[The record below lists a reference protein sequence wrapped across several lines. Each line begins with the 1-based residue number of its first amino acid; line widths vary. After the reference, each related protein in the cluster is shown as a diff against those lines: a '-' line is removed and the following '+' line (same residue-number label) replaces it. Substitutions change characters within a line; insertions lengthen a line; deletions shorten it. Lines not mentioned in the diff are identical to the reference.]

1 MTTTKPTAC
10 VVGSGIAGL
19 SAAFLLKH
27 SDRFSSVTIFEREKI
42 LGMDSQS
49 VNTTIRGEEVRLDT
63 PPRAFSEGFY
73 PNLMSMYTL
82 ANIEIEPFSWAWS
95 VSTLNEPRAMLKMG
109 GRTIMG
115 FRVPE
120 TNGAIWKSLFDS
132 KTRSIVSD
140 TIRFHKVMLLI
151 ANGTDVESGALSTG
165 DFLKQ
170 GGYSDVFIYDAL
182 LPILSMVCTCTY
194 QACMD
199 YPMELVAGY
208 FTKNSS
214 SGQYHSKYGSQDVV
228 KKLSAGCI
236 VKTGCPITSIWHADP
251 KHGKPLARVQWM
263 EQDGIELNGT
273 EREAMFDIVVVAS
286 QAHTALKLVSDL
298 SPEQKNCLSQF
309 SFEYTTVSVH
319 RDPKLMPTDRRDWL
333 PMNVIL
339 PVKEDRRKE
348 SMFTMWCSAASKHW
362 EDKTEL
368 APLFQTWNP
377 IIDPAPELEMR
388 RITFER
394 PVVKL
399 ETLKAM
405 AQLEKLQGRGNIYF
419 CGAYALRAIPL
430 QENGTACARKI
441 GELMGIEC
449 PWADI
454 TKTRQETRLKE
465 EITRL
470 NRLTIGVV
478 AILCVVGVVWTRQ

>member
-1 MTTTKPTAC
+1 MTNTKPTAC

-19 SAAFLLKH
+19 IAAFLLKH
-27 SDRFSSVTIFEREKI
+27 SDRFSSVTIFEREKM
-42 LGMDSQS
+42 LGMNSQS

-151 ANGTDVESGALSTG
+151 AKGTDVESGALSTG

-208 FTKNSS
+208 FTKN
-214 SGQYHSKYGSQDVV
+214 YV
-228 KKLSAGCI
+228 
-236 VKTGCPITSIWHADP
+236 TP
-251 KHGKPLARVQWM
+251 
-263 EQDGIELNGT
+263 
-273 EREAMFDIVVVAS
+273 
-286 QAHTALKLVSDL
+286 
-298 SPEQKNCLSQF
+298 
-309 SFEYTTVSVH
+309 
-319 RDPKLMPTDRRDWL
+319 
-333 PMNVIL
+333 
-339 PVKEDRRKE
+339 
-348 SMFTMWCSAASKHW
+348 
-362 EDKTEL
+362 
-368 APLFQTWNP
+368 
-377 IIDPAPELEMR
+377 
-388 RITFER
+388 
-394 PVVKL
+394 
-399 ETLKAM
+399 
-405 AQLEKLQGRGNIYF
+405 
-419 CGAYALRAIPL
+419 
-430 QENGTACARKI
+430 
-441 GELMGIEC
+441 
-449 PWADI
+449 
-454 TKTRQETRLKE
+454 
-465 EITRL
+465 
-470 NRLTIGVV
+470 
-478 AILCVVGVVWTRQ
+478 